1 MRDFNLIAEALDT
14 VASLTGKWGRWLNIQ
29 KSRNCFI
36 VWGIVTAYWLGR
48 DIYIGLYSQA
58 FFCAVSIGFHVYG
71 YMKWGKKDEHI

>member
-36 VWGIVTAYWLGR
+36 VWGLVTMYWLVR
-48 DIYIGLYSQA
+48 DIHIGLYSQA
-58 FFCAVSIGFHVYG
+58 AFCLISIGFHVYG
-71 YMKWGKKDEHI
+71 YLKWSKK